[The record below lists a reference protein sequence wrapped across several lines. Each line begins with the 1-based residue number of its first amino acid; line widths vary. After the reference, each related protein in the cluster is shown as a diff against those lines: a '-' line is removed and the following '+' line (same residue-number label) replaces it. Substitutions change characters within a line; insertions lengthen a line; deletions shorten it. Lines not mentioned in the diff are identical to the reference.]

1 MLRLVLTTCATAL
14 CPEPVTLPLGS
25 ASRDDVVD
33 VEIAPD
39 GTVWVLR
46 SQGAAVHLARL
57 DPGATS
63 VVEVHVMEPPAAQ
76 DTLVYAEGDD
86 VFFSRVLAL
95 AVRGDGTP
103 VVLHRDLSDGG
114 IDLLG
119 CVDAQCSRTTSS
131 RLPGGAARDA
141 ELAVDGT
148 GRPLVVTVGVGV
160 QLHACRDDAC
170 SRVRSGL
177 LSTTG
182 PGWGLSDREFDP
194 FLALDGQGR
203 PAVLVER
210 EFAEAVVVQCREP
223 RCGL

>member
-1 MLRLVLTTCATAL
+1 M
-14 CPEPVTLPLGS
+14 EPVT
-25 ASRDDVVD
+25 
-33 VEIAPD
+33 
-39 GTVWVLR
+39 
-46 SQGAAVHLARL
+46 
-57 DPGATS
+57 
-63 VVEVHVMEPPAAQ
+63 AQ
-76 DTLVYAEGDD
+76 DTLFYGDGDD
-86 VFFSRVLAL
+86 ILLSRVLAL

-103 VVLHRDLSDGG
+103 VVLHRDLADGG

-119 CVDAQCSRTTSS
+119 CADTRCSGTTSS
-131 RLPGGAARDA
+131 RLPGGAAQDA

-177 LSTTG
+177 VSTTG
-182 PGWGLSDREFDP
+182 PRWGLVDRELDP
-194 FLALDGQGR
+194 FLAIDGHGR

-210 EFAEAVVVQCREP
+210 PFAEAAVVQCREP